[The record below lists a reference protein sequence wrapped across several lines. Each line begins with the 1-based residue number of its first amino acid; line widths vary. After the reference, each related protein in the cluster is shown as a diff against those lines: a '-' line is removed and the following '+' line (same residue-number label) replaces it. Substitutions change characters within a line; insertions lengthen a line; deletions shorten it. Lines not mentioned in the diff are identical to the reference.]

1 MMWRADTTSSTGSC
15 VTGASAWA
23 KSVSTAGPRPG
34 AFGAGRRREALGRP
48 AHICVARVR
57 PLWSP
62 CGPLL
67 GRRAP
72 PPRRETV
79 PPPLPPP
86 AAGAAATGC
95 ATNRTESVLAV
106 RSCACRDRILRK
118 TACTSLPPDPKSPT
132 IDAPSSRENALE
144 ATPDQPT
151 PCWEGERATT
161 SRQGATPCS
170 ASGGTPGAAVL
181 VPGCC
186 HRTKHLGQPQPFR
199 LPPVEDRLHDV
210 RRKARQGQEPSE
222 VRGARLGSPRRS
234 RGRICRRWCQKGHAP
249 ARVRDLRRWAVYL
262 FSVICPE
269 RDARS
274 PCSCPASAPPPCRPC
289 STSSARRPR

>member
-1 MMWRADTTSSTGSC
+1 MMWRAETTSSTGSA

-23 KSVSTAGPRPG
+23 KSASAARPVQSPLEPG
-34 AFGAGRRREALGRP
+34 EGEALGRP
-48 AHICVARVR
+48 AQICVARVK

-62 CGPLL
+62 GDLLL

-72 PPRRETV
+72 PPRRGTV

-86 AAGAAATGC
+86 AAGAAATGR

-170 ASGGTPGAAVL
+170 APGGTPGAALL
-181 VPGCC
+181 VPGC
-186 HRTKHLGQPQPFR
+186 RPSRIASTMSG
-199 LPPVEDRLHDV
+199 
-210 RRKARQGQEPSE
+210 ARH
-222 VRGARLGSPRRS
+222 VRGRS
-234 RGRICRRWCQKGHAP
+234 RARSAAPGSDLLDEAAAASVDGGARRGTRPRVCAICATGRSICSASFVRSATPGRPVPAQRQRRRHAGHA
-249 ARVRDLRRWAVYL
+249 RRAQRGGHVDED
-262 FSVICPE
+262 V
-269 RDARS
+269 
-274 PCSCPASAPPPCRPC
+274 
-289 STSSARRPR
+289 